1 MSEENEEIKF
11 PPVIDLE
18 AIFQPISEEN
28 PSGENMRYS
37 GLYDEISE
45 ARRADLVVAQ
55 GDWQTDLKIADFRKV
70 VELAVPALTSQTKDL
85 QIAGYLTEALVK
97 QYQFVGLR
105 DSLKLMSG
113 LQEHF
118 WETLFPEIDEGDME
132 GRANAVAFMDTQTSY
147 AIKEAKITQGNS
159 YNLLDWEDSKRFV
172 FPDNIEILDSADQQK
187 YAALRAQAEKEGRV
201 TEEMWKKAIASSR
214 RAFYEDLTRLIAEC
228 WAEYKEINRIIEERF
243 DARQM
248 PGMSNLKKALET
260 VETQVNILLTLKR
273 EEEPDEEDEFPQD
286 EQAEGGGEGAVVGGT
301 SGGAPG
307 TSGAIQGRADA
318 LKRLGQLADYFRKAE
333 PHSPISYLVNRAIK
347 WGNMPLETWLQD
359 VIKDESVLS
368 ELRQTLGFNTGV
380 SEETDGAEASAQQN
394 W

>member
-147 AIKEAKITQGNS
+147 AIKEAKITQGNN

-214 RAFYEDLTRLIAEC
+214 RAFYEDLTPLIAEC